1 MQGSKR
7 PHHDDA
13 PPHPHAKN
21 EPLDTA
27 DIPAAIQ
34 RFPSGPPGYPE
45 SMSSAV
51 CRPGPDRAVCAVSGC
66 TYHDEDGNLEQGG
79 RERLLEYL
87 TEPEEHTGKPW
98 FTTEE
103 AAQILDHVSPRVLVL
118 YLLGKVGVGGAVQC
132 DRCGGWV
139 ASFHDNPNST
149 YGTLANQTCPY
160 HPDGRPWGSSE
171 VGDNAPGV
179 L

>member
-1 MQGSKR
+1 
-7 PHHDDA
+7 
-13 PPHPHAKN
+13 
-21 EPLDTA
+21 
-27 DIPAAIQ
+27 
-34 RFPSGPPGYPE
+34 
-45 SMSSAV
+45 MSSVV
-51 CRPGPDRAVCAVSGC
+51 CRPDPDRAVCAVSGC
-66 TYHDEDGNLEQGG
+66 AYQDEDGSLEQEG
-79 RERLLEYL
+79 RERLIVEL
-87 TEPEEHTGKPW
+87 TEPEDVGGEPW
-98 FTTEE
+98 FTMEE

-160 HPDGRPWGSSE
+160 HPDGRPWGSGE
-171 VGDNAPGV
+171 VGDNAPGQ